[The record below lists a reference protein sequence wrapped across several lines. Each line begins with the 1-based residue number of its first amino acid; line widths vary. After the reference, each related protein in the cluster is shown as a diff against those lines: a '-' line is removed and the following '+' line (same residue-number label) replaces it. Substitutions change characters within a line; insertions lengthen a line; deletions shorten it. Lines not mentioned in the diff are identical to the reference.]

1 MKRILLVLVM
11 LSFHSAAVA
20 ETLRASLDWSQRVT
34 LGLSVSGVI
43 ARVAVQPGQ
52 RVEKGQLLVALDDQ
66 HLRARIARAEA
77 ELEEARQSREEGVRE
92 LQRATE
98 LYDRTVLSDHDL
110 QLAQIGEA
118 RARAAW
124 HRAQADLAEARVL
137 LQQSRIP
144 APFAGLVVAVTAQRG
159 QAVISGLR
167 AEPLV
172 ELAQDSPL
180 LARAAVSAE
189 QAARLTQD
197 SVVQVEIGGRQLD
210 ARLRHIGLEPL
221 KVDQAGPLY
230 ELQVL
235 FDRPDAFSARAGLP
249 ALIHVSE

>member
-11 LSFHSAAVA
+11 SSFQSAAVA
-20 ETLRASLDWSQRVT
+20 ETLRASLDWSQRVA

-77 ELEEARQSREEGVRE
+77 ELEEARQSREEGARE

-110 QLAQIGEA
+110 QLAQIDEA

-144 APFAGLVVAVTAQRG
+144 APFAGLVVAVTAQPG

-167 AEPLV
+167 AETLV

-180 LARAAVSAE
+180 LARAAVGAE

-197 SVVQVEIGGRQLD
+197 SVVRVEIGGRQLD

-221 KVDQAGPLY
+221 KVDEAGPLY

-235 FDRPDAFSARAGLP
+235 FDRPAAFSARAGLP